1 MVKVV
6 TLQRSSCPGS
16 QSMRTILLVED
27 EPFVREATSGILRRA
42 GFEVLPAENARQALQ
57 VYDECGERIDLVM
70 TDMMMPGAT
79 GQQLCCDLRRH
90 SPDLPVLLTSGFSNQ
105 ELDVEVPALRT
116 FFLAKPYCRRTLLE
130 KIENILA
137 TTSHVLP
144 TSQAG

>member
-1 MVKVV
+1 VVKVV
-6 TLQRSSCPGS
+6 TLQRNSYTGD
-16 QSMRTILLVED
+16 QSPRTILLVED
-27 EPFVREATSGILRRA
+27 EPFVREATSGILRHA

-57 VYDECGERIDLVM
+57 VYEDCAERIDLVM

-79 GQQLCCDLRRH
+79 GQQLSCDLRRH
-90 SPDLPVLLTSGFSNQ
+90 SPDLPVLLTSGYSNQ
-105 ELDVEVPALRT
+105 EFDVEVPALRT

-137 TTSHVLP
+137 ATTHAFP

>member
-1 MVKVV
+1 VVKVV
-6 TLQRSSCPGS
+6 TLQRNSYTGD
-16 QSMRTILLVED
+16 QSPRTILLVED

-57 VYDECGERIDLVM
+57 VYEDCAERIDLVM

-79 GQQLCCDLRRH
+79 GQQLSCDLRRH
-90 SPDLPVLLTSGFSNQ
+90 SPDLPVLLTSGYSNQ
-105 ELDVEVPALRT
+105 EFDVEVPALRT

-137 TTSHVLP
+137 ATTHAFP

>member
-1 MVKVV
+1 
-6 TLQRSSCPGS
+6 
-16 QSMRTILLVED
+16 LVED
-27 EPFVREATSGILRRA
+27 KPFVREATSGILRHA
-42 GFEVLPAENARQALQ
+42 GFEVLPAGNARQALQ
-57 VYDECGERIDLVM
+57 VYEDCAERIDLVM

-79 GQQLCCDLRRH
+79 GQQLTRGLRQH
-90 SPDLPVLLTSGFSNQ
+90 SPDLPILLTSGYRNQ
-105 ELDVEVPALRT
+105 EFDVEVPALRT

>member
-6 TLQRSSCPGS
+6 TLQRNSYTGD
-16 QSMRTILLVED
+16 QSPRTILLVED
-27 EPFVREATSGILRRA
+27 EPFVREATSGILRHA

-57 VYDECGERIDLVM
+57 VYKDCAERIDLVM
-70 TDMMMPGAT
+70 TDVMMPGAT
-79 GQQLCCDLRRH
+79 GQQLSCDLRRH
-90 SPDLPVLLTSGFSNQ
+90 SPDLPVLLTSGYSNQ
-105 ELDVEVPALRT
+105 EFDVEVPALRT

>member
-1 MVKVV
+1 VVKVV
-6 TLQRSSCPGS
+6 TLQRNSYTGD
-16 QSMRTILLVED
+16 QSPRTILLVED
-27 EPFVREATSGILRRA
+27 EPFVREATSGILRHA

-57 VYDECGERIDLVM
+57 VHEDCAERIDLVM

-79 GQQLCCDLRRH
+79 GQQLSCDLRRH
-90 SPDLPVLLTSGFSNQ
+90 SPDLPVLLTSGYSNQ
-105 ELDVEVPALRT
+105 EFDVEVPALRT

>member
-1 MVKVV
+1 VVKVV
-6 TLQRSSCPGS
+6 TLQRNSYPGE
-16 QSMRTILLVED
+16 QAPRTILLVED
-27 EPFVREATSGILRRA
+27 EPFVREATSGILRHA
-42 GFEVLPAENARQALQ
+42 GFEVLPAENARRALQ
-57 VYDECGERIDLVM
+57 VYEECAERIDLVM

-79 GQQLCCDLRRH
+79 GQQLSCDLRQH
-90 SPDLPVLLTSGFSNQ
+90 SPDLPVLLTSGYSNQ
-105 ELDVEVPALRT
+105 EFDVEVPALRT